1 MCIDGVPAVP
11 VNATTRAIIAA
22 LVRGGRVRRA
32 FLGLITSPAPLPEP
46 LRRSTGQDSALRVVE
61 VIPGSPARR
70 AGGAHRFRALS
81 AARSRRA
88 SRSSSSA
95 SHCCPTASMS

>member
-1 MCIDGVPAVP
+1 MRAGRGSGSAVVFTADGFLLT
-11 VNATTRAIIAA
+11 NAH
-22 LVRGGRVRRA
+22 VVGRA
-32 FLGLITSPAPLPEP
+32 FLGLVTSPAPLPEP

-61 VIPGSPARR
+61 VIPGSPAGL
-70 AGGAHRFRALS
+70 AGGAHRLRALS